1 MLRTAL
7 LASFCAVPL
16 HAQDGGQLFTLYC
29 SACHGAD
36 GKGATGGAFPPLAGS
51 PWVAGD
57 ATRAVKVVLHG
68 LHGEV
73 EVDGRTFNLEMP
85 PQGGV
90 LPDDQIAAILTH
102 VRSSWGNKEQPVTA
116 EFVKAT
122 RDATADRKTQW
133 TAPELLKLH
142 PLTSFKP
149 PIANL
154 LSQVYQG
161 EWQKLPDFSTL
172 KPGNVEEEHAGKISI
187 AKAGFNELFGMVW
200 QGELTA
206 PEAGEFRFRL
216 DADDGAR
223 VLLDDKEVVR
233 VDGIGPIEGGRGKEG
248 KIKLSA
254 GAHKLRVEYFEYKG
268 QEGIAVAWRGP
279 GIPSWQNLSDK
290 APKVGPDPIPV
301 APENGHTAV
310 YRNFIAGTTPRA
322 IGIGFPG
329 GVNLAYSADNLAP
342 ELIWTG
348 AFMDG
353 SRHWVER
360 GQGNQPPAGEDVV
373 KLTSSPVFP
382 KEARFRGYKL
392 DPAGNPTFAVQIGSL
407 TLLDSWKPADAPDV
421 VAVGRQP
428 ALHREISLKGQ
439 GAAVELLISD
449 RFESKLFDDQE
460 LSFGDQFFVHTDGEV
475 NFINRGGKTYLKLSP
490 GQAATFDYRWKR

>member
-7 LASFCAVPL
+7 LASLCAVPL

-36 GKGATGGAFPPLAGS
+36 GKGATGGQFPPLAGS
-51 PWVAGD
+51 PWVVGD
-57 ATRAVKVVLHG
+57 AARAVKVVLHG
-68 LHGEV
+68 LHGELEV
-73 EVDGRTFNLEMP
+73 EGRTFNLEMP
-85 PQGGV
+85 PQGGI

-102 VRSSWGNKEQPVTA
+102 VRSSWGNKAEPVTA
-116 EFVKAT
+116 DFVKAT
-122 RDATADRKTQW
+122 RDATADRKTAW

-142 PLTSFKP
+142 PLPASTP
-149 PIANL
+149 AIANL

-172 KPGNVEEEHAGKISI
+172 KPGNVEEEHSGKISI

-200 QGELTA
+200 QGDLTA

-233 VDGIGPIEGGRGKEG
+233 VEGIGPMDGSRGKEG

-268 QEGIAVAWRGP
+268 QEGIALSWRGP
-279 GIPSWQNLSDK
+279 GIPSWRNLSDK
-290 APKVGPDPIPV
+290 PPKVGPDPIPV
-301 APENGHTAV
+301 APQNGRAVV

-348 AFMDG
+348 GFMDG

-360 GQGNQPPAGEDVV
+360 GQGNQPPAGDTVV
-373 KLTSSPVFP
+373 KLSGSPSLP

-392 DPAGNPTFAVQIGSL
+392 DPAGNPTFSVQLGNQI
-407 TLLDSWKPADAPDV
+407 LLDSWKPA
-421 VAVGRQP
+421 GSESSP
-428 ALHREISLKGQ
+428 AFLRTLSLKGQ
-439 GAAVELLISD
+439 GSPIELLLS
-449 RFESKLFDDQE
+449 EKLPVQKAADKE
-460 LSFGDQFFVHTDGEV
+460 LSLGNDLTLHTEGATPETRDGKV
-475 NFINRGGKTYLKLSP
+475 FLKLAP
-490 GQAATFDYRWKR
+490 GQTATLTYRWK